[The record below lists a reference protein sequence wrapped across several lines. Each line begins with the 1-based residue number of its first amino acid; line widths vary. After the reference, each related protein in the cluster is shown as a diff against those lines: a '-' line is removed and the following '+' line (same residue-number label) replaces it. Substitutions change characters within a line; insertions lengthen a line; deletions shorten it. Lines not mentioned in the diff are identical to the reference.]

1 MTHAALPRPRRA
13 LALWLIA
20 AGLLLGIG
28 LLTLAV
34 RTELQGVPV
43 AALGA
48 DGVTATPAL
57 LERGAQLAAA
67 GNCMA
72 CHTARGGEP
81 WAGGRPV
88 NTPFGP
94 IYASNLTP
102 DPETGLGRWSAGDFR
117 RALLHG
123 QSRDGRLL
131 YPAFPYNHTTRM
143 TVEDVDALYAHLRT
157 LPPVVQP
164 AREHGLRF
172 PFNTQAALALWRIL
186 YFSPGTYQP
195 DAARSAEW
203 NRGAYLVTGVAHCA
217 ACHAERDVF
226 GGGSVDRFGG
236 GLMPDGRWWAP
247 SLHDP
252 AEGGTQAWGVDAT
265 VALLAGGRNA
275 HASGQ
280 ASTLG
285 PMAEVVLHGTQH
297 LPESDLRAMA
307 VYLVELPVQPVK
319 QPGFEPAPDAVLTR
333 GGRLYEQH
341 CAQCH
346 GDAGEGAAGAYP
358 PLAGHRAVTQ
368 SSPVNAVQA
377 ILSGGFA
384 PATRAHP
391 RPYGMPPYR
400 STLSDDDVAAVTSF
414 IRQSWGNRA
423 GEVTALDVA
432 RLR

>member
-1 MTHAALPRPRRA
+1 MSITPTPERSRRR
-13 LALWLIA
+13 LARWLVA
-20 AGLLLGIG
+20 GGLLLGAG
-28 LLTLAV
+28 LIVLAV
-34 RTELQGVPV
+34 RTELRGVPV
-43 AALGA
+43 QPVEVA
-48 DGVTATPAL
+48 VTPAV

-88 NTPFGP
+88 QTPFGP

-102 DPETGLGRWSAGDFR
+102 DPDTGLGRWSAGDFR

-143 TVEDVDALYAHLRT
+143 TPEDVDALYAHLRT

-164 AREHGLRF
+164 ARAHGLRF

-186 YFSPGTYQP
+186 YFTPGTYQP
-195 DAARSAEW
+195 DATRSAEW

-226 GGGSVDRFGG
+226 GGGSVERFGG

-252 AEGGTQAWGVDAT
+252 AEGGVQRWGVEAT
-265 VALLAGGRNA
+265 VALLAGGRA
-275 HASGQ
+275 VHAQGQ

-297 LPESDLRAMA
+297 LPEADLRAMA
-307 VYLVELPVQPVK
+307 AYLTDLPVLPARH
-319 QPGFEPAPDAVLTR
+319 PEAEPAPDLVLSR
-333 GGRLYEQH
+333 GAKLYEQH

-346 GDAGEGAAGAYP
+346 GDAGEGAADAYP

-368 SSPVNAVQA
+368 GSPVNTVQA
-377 ILSGGFA
+377 ILSGGFG
-384 PATRAHP
+384 PATAAHP

-400 STLSDDDVAAVTSF
+400 SQLSDAEVAAVASF

>member
-1 MTHAALPRPRRA
+1 MSTSSQRAGGRPVRA
-13 LALWLIA
+13 GGWVAG
-20 AGLLLGIG
+20 GLLLGAA
-28 LLTLAV
+28 LMAFAV

-43 AALGA
+43 QPVE
-48 DGVTATPAL
+48 VTVTPAL

-88 NTPFGP
+88 STPFGP

-102 DPETGLGRWSAGDFR
+102 DPDTGLGRWSAGDFR
-117 RALLHG
+117 RALQHG

-143 TVEDVDALYAHLRT
+143 TAEDVDALYAHLRT
-157 LPPVVQP
+157 LPPVSQP

-186 YFSPGTYQP
+186 YFTPGTYQP

-217 ACHAERDVF
+217 ACHAERDAF
-226 GGGSVDRFGG
+226 GGGSVDRFAG

-252 AEGGTQAWGVDAT
+252 AEGGTQKWGVDAT

-275 HASGQ
+275 H

-297 LPESDLRAMA
+297 LPEADLRAMA
-307 VYLVELPVQPVK
+307 VYLTELPVQPVK
-319 QPGFEPAPDAVLTR
+319 QPGFEPAPDVVLTR
-333 GGRLYEQH
+333 GGQLYEQH

-384 PATRAHP
+384 PATQAHP

-400 STLSDDDVAAVTSF
+400 SQLNDDEVAAVASF

-423 GEVTALDVA
+423 GEVTALNVA

>member
-1 MTHAALPRPRRA
+1 MSRPSIADRARRLHAG
-13 LALWLIA
+13 WWVA
-20 AGLLLGIG
+20 AVLLLGVAV
-28 LLTLAV
+28 LALAV
-34 RTELQGVPV
+34 RTELRGVAV
-43 AALGA
+43 QQA
-48 DGVTATPAL
+48 DLTVTPAV

-94 IYASNLTP
+94 IYSSNLTP
-102 DPETGLGRWSAGDFR
+102 DPDTGLGRWSAGDFR
-117 RALLHG
+117 RALHNG

-143 TVEDVDALYAHLRT
+143 TADDVDALYAHLRR

-172 PFNTQAALALWRIL
+172 PFNTQPALALWRIL
-186 YFSPGTYQP
+186 YFTPGSYQP

-226 GGGSVDRFGG
+226 GGGSVDRFAG

-252 AEGGTQAWGVDAT
+252 AEGGTQGWGVDAT
-265 VALLAGGRNA
+265 VALLAGGRTRT
-275 HASGQ
+275 ASGQ

-297 LPESDLRAMA
+297 LPEADLRAMA
-307 VYLVELPVQPVK
+307 VYLTDLPVRPVK
-319 QPGFEPAPDAVLTR
+319 RSDPEPAPDRVLTR

-346 GDAGEGAAGAYP
+346 GDAGEGAGDAYP

-368 SSPVNAVQA
+368 SSPVNTVQA

-384 PATRAHP
+384 PATAAHP

-400 STLSDDDVAAVTSF
+400 SQLNDEEVAAVASF

>member
-1 MTHAALPRPRRA
+1 MSTSSRRA
-13 LALWLIA
+13 GGRPVRAGGWVA
-20 AGLLLGIG
+20 GGLLLGAA
-28 LLTLAV
+28 LMAFAV

-43 AALGA
+43 QPVE
-48 DGVTATPAL
+48 VTVTPAV

-88 NTPFGP
+88 STPFGP

-102 DPETGLGRWSAGDFR
+102 DPDTGLGRWSAGDFR
-117 RALLHG
+117 RALQNG

-143 TVEDVDALYAHLRT
+143 TAEDVDALYAHLRT
-157 LPPVVQP
+157 LPPVSQP

-186 YFSPGTYQP
+186 YFTPGTYQP

-217 ACHAERDVF
+217 ACHAERDAF
-226 GGGSVDRFGG
+226 GGGSVDRFAG

-252 AEGGTQAWGVDAT
+252 AEGGAQRWGVDAT

-275 HASGQ
+275 HAS
-280 ASTLG
+280 TLG
-285 PMAEVVLHGTQH
+285 PMAEVVLHGTQQ
-297 LPESDLRAMA
+297 LPEADLRAMA
-307 VYLVELPVQPVK
+307 VYLTELPVQPVK
-319 QPGFEPAPDAVLTR
+319 QPGFEPAPDVVLTR
-333 GGRLYEQH
+333 GGKLYEQH

-384 PATRAHP
+384 PATAAHP

-400 STLSDDDVAAVTSF
+400 SQLNDDEVAAVASF